1 MNCETLG
8 AEGLSNLVE
17 AATALATF
25 SLCSRA
31 SAISPEQGGR
41 PTFVEPSVRTINPIS
56 TPGPTPGVLNITSAG
71 SKPSSGEP
79 SKETF
84 PQLLQSILNDK
95 DVSADVIAWLPNGR
109 AFVILRPDIF
119 METILPK
126 YMAQDS
132 SRSSPVSPTT
142 ISTKYPSFTRK
153 LNRWYVRWCAMWL
166 RSWSYLFRSLL
177 TSHSIALLIQSS
189 SAVSTGVFVKWLV
202 VRKRV
207 HSIMTCSAE
216 INRNYVSK
224 CSVNDH
230 GTVLTGRR
238 HQKRIRAVNQR
249 PLQGVAN
256 QSKSVESRFS
266 RKNR

>member
-8 AEGLSNLVE
+8 EEGLSNLVE

-41 PTFVEPSVRTINPIS
+41 STFVESSVRTINPHLSIGES
-56 TPGPTPGVLNITSAG
+56 RVLNVTPAG
-71 SKPSSGEP
+71 SKPSSSGEP

-84 PQLLQSILNDK
+84 PQLLQSILNDT

-132 SRSSPVSPTT
+132 NRSSPVSPTT

-153 LNRWYVRWCAMWL
+153 LNRWYVR
-166 RSWSYLFRSLL
+166 
-177 TSHSIALLIQSS
+177 
-189 SAVSTGVFVKWLV
+189 
-202 VRKRV
+202 
-207 HSIMTCSAE
+207 
-216 INRNYVSK
+216 
-224 CSVNDH
+224 
-230 GTVLTGRR
+230 
-238 HQKRIRAVNQR
+238 
-249 PLQGVAN
+249 
-256 QSKSVESRFS
+256 
-266 RKNR
+266 